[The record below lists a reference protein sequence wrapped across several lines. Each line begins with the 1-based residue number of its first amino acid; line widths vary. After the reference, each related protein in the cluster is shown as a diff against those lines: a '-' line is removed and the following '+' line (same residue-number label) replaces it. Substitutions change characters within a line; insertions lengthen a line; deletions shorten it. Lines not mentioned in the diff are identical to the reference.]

1 MNPADY
7 ITLSRIPVAAL
18 TAGLIV
24 HAPPLLLPALIA
36 AIYCEASDVLDGAV
50 ARASKRTTP
59 LGAMLD
65 PMADSIARL
74 LIFAA
79 FLAAGWISY
88 WLLALLIVRDVIVA
102 YARIHATQRGMAIG
116 ARVSGKIKA
125 VAQGGAIIGILL
137 ALILN
142 APYTDGIIAA
152 LSWIAALATLWSLH
166 DYVRHFATPPRE

>member
-50 ARASKRTTP
+50 ARASGRTSQ

-79 FLAAGWISY
+79 FVAAGWISY
-88 WLLALLIVRDVIVA
+88 WLLALLIVRDIIVA
-102 YARIHATQRGMAIG
+102 YARIHATRHGMAIG
-116 ARVSGKIKA
+116 ARLSGKIKA

-142 APYTDGIIAA
+142 TPYTETIIPA
-152 LSWIAALATLWSLH
+152 LSWIAALATAWSLH
-166 DYVRHFATPPRE
+166 DYIRHFAAAPRD